1 MESKLRLEVIA
12 VRSVSVP
19 TTHETSGA
27 FRSVAKLFPND
38 SSTQVI
44 AVRAR
49 RVSLLHTFFNSCQN
63 PSGSKGTPQQLED
76 APIMKSLQH
85 FIRSQQS
92 LDVFAGRLFQSVV
105 EWFARI
111 AGP

>member
-1 MESKLRLEVIA
+1 LQHFVTR
-12 VRSVSVP
+12 
-19 TTHETSGA
+19 
-27 FRSVAKLFPND
+27 
-38 SSTQVI
+38 
-44 AVRAR
+44 
-49 RVSLLHTFFNSCQN
+49 
-63 PSGSKGTPQQLED
+63 SKGTPQQLED